1 MRRLRNG
8 GVSRRRFVG
17 GAATLGV
24 GAASLG
30 LVGCGDDDDEDEK
43 PATSSPAAT
52 QSASATASGTA
63 ATATASAT
71 QQVQRQKGGIARFTS
86 ANATYDTFDA
96 DRTRFGPMG
105 TILGYANQ
113 SVVAWS
119 SFNEAKL
126 GGYFAESWEQ
136 ADKQTLIFKVRP
148 QSWHNKAP

>member
-1 MRRLRNG
+1 MT
-8 GVSRRRFVG
+8 RRRFVG

-30 LVGCGDDDDEDEK
+30 LVGCGDDDDDET
-43 PATSSPAAT
+43 PATTAPAGTAT
-52 QSASATASGTA
+52 ASASGTAAASATASGTA
-63 ATATASAT
+63 VAAK
-71 QQVQRQKGGIARFTS
+71 QRGGIARFTS
-86 ANATYDTFDA
+86 SNATYDTFDA

-113 SVVAWS
+113 GVVAWS